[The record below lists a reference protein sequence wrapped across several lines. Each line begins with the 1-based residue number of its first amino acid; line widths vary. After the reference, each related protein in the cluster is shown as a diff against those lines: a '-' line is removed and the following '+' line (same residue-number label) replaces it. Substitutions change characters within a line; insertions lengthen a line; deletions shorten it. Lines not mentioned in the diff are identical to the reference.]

1 MTKLSPFLVTYLVLT
16 ELGDEFVTKF
26 SEHQIRHQKWWQF
39 CHQIQWSILW
49 QYWWAT
55 NLVINFSPNLVNTN
69 VGDKFS
75 DKFVTL
81 FSDHQIR
88 WQICHRICHQICHQ
102 NSLGSYMFSTK
113 SVGTF
118 STLFNLDFD
127 LVSIWMRQPYWRRLR
142 TWTWR
147 NPLRFSKAMG
157 LFRFVFKPLLLSA
170 VDIIFVGSNVSLAPV
185 NVCSSNQGVGDGSW
199 WWI

>member
-1 MTKLSPFLVTYLVLT
+1 MSQNRSLKLVTKLSPFLVTYLVLT

-102 NSLGSYMFSTK
+102 KGLESYM
-113 SVGTF
+113 
-118 STLFNLDFD
+118 
-127 LVSIWMRQPYWRRLR
+127 LVSNTMCQC
-142 TWTWR
+142 
-147 NPLRFSKAMG
+147 
-157 LFRFVFKPLLLSA
+157 VFLTHNSVLAKKD
-170 VDIIFVGSNVSLAPV
+170 VDKSNVLIPCIVELVLNGSMV
-185 NVCSSNQGVGDGSW
+185 NSDNVCDCPEMS
-199 WWI
+199 